1 MTNENTGASPH
12 EPASRIAARAI
23 AWAAAS
29 SAREIGMSAGAKE
42 PKPRPRRKPRSR
54 RAQDPASIAWDI
66 WHAFAQKL
74 SLALDALDEEEFLIV
89 SIRGTNL
96 YVQFSEQGLLG
107 MRAEATSS
115 YYLPEHETLD
125 DRQHA
130 ALLRLGWG
138 APTNLPE
145 GIGPHETEGSP
156 NYFVEL
162 EPPVEYDRLAVLAV
176 ATLAAVFG
184 AAGPD
189 RLEYQAFVADGTPIL
204 FPALRIAEVER

>member
-1 MTNENTGASPH
+1 MMNENSDASPH

-23 AWAAAS
+23 ARAAAS
-29 SAREIGMSAGAKE
+29 SARETGMSAGAKK
-42 PKPRPRRKPRSR
+42 PQPRPRRKPRSR
-54 RAQDPASIAWDI
+54 RAKDPAAIDWGI
-66 WHAFAQKL
+66 WHDFAQRL
-74 SLALDALDEEEFLIV
+74 SLALVALDEEEFLIV
-89 SIRGTNL
+89 SIRGTNR
-96 YVQFSEQGLLG
+96 YVQFSEQALLG

-130 ALLRLGWG
+130 TLLRLGWG

-145 GIGPHETEGSP
+145 GIGPHEFEGSP

-184 AAGPD
+184 ADGPD
-189 RLEYQAFVADGTPIL
+189 RLEYQAFVDDGTPIL
-204 FPALRIAEVER
+204 FPALGIAVVQR

>member
-1 MTNENTGASPH
+1 MTNENAGGSPK
-12 EPASRIAARAI
+12 ETASRIAARAI
-23 AWAAAS
+23 AQAAAS
-29 SAREIGMSAGAKE
+29 SARETGSSTGAKN
-42 PKPRPRRKPRSR
+42 PTPMRKSRSR
-54 RAQDPASIAWDI
+54 RAKDPTEIDWNL
-66 WHAFAQKL
+66 WHDFTQRL
-74 SLALDALDEEEFLIV
+74 SLALHALDEEEFLIV

-130 ALLRLGWG
+130 ALLRLGWR

-156 NYFVEL
+156 NYFVEI
-162 EPPVEYDRLAVLAV
+162 EPPVEHDRLAVQAV
-176 ATLAAVFG
+176 ATLALVFG
-184 AAGPD
+184 ATGPD
-189 RLEYQAFVADGTPIL
+189 RLEYQAFVEDGTQIL
-204 FPALRIAEVER
+204 FPELGIAEAER